1 MADRQRALLLGAI
14 ALGALALRLS
24 HQWRWA
30 LWGSDSGEYLFLTA
44 ALVGDGALLQ
54 DGYLG
59 WGRAYSWFQG
69 MQILAASAA
78 LLCGTPLPDTLFWLI
93 PAAGALAVPAL
104 FLAGRRFVS
113 SDAALV
119 GCGCY
124 AVAFPVVY
132 ANSHAMPGSLADPLG
147 LLLVY
152 AFAGVLAAPRRW
164 APPFGVLLL
173 GLLLVHHFT
182 LLLAVAGCT
191 GMLALETAAGS
202 RRRAPY
208 FALATA
214 AALTALYWVGYAT
227 GFRTTILGDTGLPLG
242 ALLGAPLVALG
253 AVRLIAPRLP
263 LPALRAPRRPARL
276 FLAAFL
282 ASLLIIGYG
291 IVYDVPGTSIPVG
304 PEAVPFLL
312 PPLGWLAL
320 AAAPGLVLAQRGGW
334 LLYGWALPI
343 VGLATV
349 GGLTGSHLLI
359 AYRHAPYLMAPL
371 ALMAGTGFMALLRMQ
386 ATPRR
391 PQFAAGLAAI
401 LLCGALT
408 AYPPAAVM
416 GGFQE
421 GTTNA
426 ELGCVLWTQQV
437 EPGALIV
444 SDHRLSS
451 LAFGLGERNASW
463 ENGADVITATG
474 VVRKVATPAA
484 GTQPVGYVLLSD
496 EMRRGVTLLQWEPAQ
511 PLSEEAAAK
520 FGSATYP
527 AVYDSG
533 RCQLYRQAP
542 DSLM

>member
-1 MADRQRALLLGAI
+1 
-14 ALGALALRLS
+14 
-24 HQWRWA
+24 
-30 LWGSDSGEYLFLTA
+30 
-44 ALVGDGALLQ
+44 
-54 DGYLG
+54 
-59 WGRAYSWFQG
+59 
-69 MQILAASAA
+69 
-78 LLCGTPLPDTLFWLI
+78 
-93 PAAGALAVPAL
+93 AVP
-104 FLAGRRFVS
+104 
-113 SDAALV
+113 
-119 GCGCY
+119 Y
-124 AVAFPVVY
+124 
-132 ANSHAMPGSLADPLG
+132 
-147 LLLVY
+147 
-152 AFAGVLAAPRRW
+152 
-164 APPFGVLLL
+164 
-173 GLLLVHHFT
+173 
-182 LLLAVAGCT
+182 
-191 GMLALETAAGS
+191 
-202 RRRAPY
+202 
-208 FALATA
+208 
-214 AALTALYWVGYAT
+214 
-227 GFRTTILGDTGLPLG
+227 
-242 ALLGAPLVALG
+242 
-253 AVRLIAPRLP
+253 
-263 LPALRAPRRPARL
+263 
-276 FLAAFL
+276 
-282 ASLLIIGYG
+282 
-291 IVYDVPGTSIPVG
+291 
-304 PEAVPFLL
+304 LL

-343 VGLATV
+343 VGFAAV
-349 GGLTGSHLLI
+349 GGLTESHLLI

-371 ALMAGTGFMALLRMQ
+371 ALMAGTGFVALLRMQ
-386 ATPRR
+386 ACPRR
-391 PQFAAGLAAI
+391 PRFAAGLAAI

-421 GTTNA
+421 GTTEA

-437 EPGALIV
+437 EPGALVV

>member
-59 WGRAYSWFQG
+59 WGRAYPWFQG

-78 LLCGTPLPDTLFWLI
+78 LLCGTPLPATLFWLI

-132 ANSHAMPGSLADPLG
+132 ANSHAMPGGLADPLG

-164 APPFGVLLL
+164 APPFSILLL
-173 GLLLVHHFT
+173 GLLLMHHFT

-191 GMLALETAAGS
+191 GMLALEAAAGS

-214 AALTALYWVGYAT
+214 AALIALYWIGYAA
-227 GFRTTILGDTGLPLG
+227 GFRTAILGDTGLPLG
-242 ALLGAPLVALG
+242 ALLAAPLLALG
-253 AVRLIAPRLP
+253 AMRLLAPHLP
-263 LPALRAPRRPARL
+263 LPSLPAPRRPARL
-276 FLAAFL
+276 FLGAFL

-304 PEAVPFLL
+304 PDAVPFLL
-312 PPLGWLAL
+312 
-320 AAAPGLVLAQRGGW
+320 
-334 LLYGWALPI
+334 
-343 VGLATV
+343 
-349 GGLTGSHLLI
+349 
-359 AYRHAPYLMAPL
+359 
-371 ALMAGTGFMALLRMQ
+371 
-386 ATPRR
+386 
-391 PQFAAGLAAI
+391 
-401 LLCGALT
+401 
-408 AYPPAAVM
+408 
-416 GGFQE
+416 
-421 GTTNA
+421 
-426 ELGCVLWTQQV
+426 
-437 EPGALIV
+437 
-444 SDHRLSS
+444 
-451 LAFGLGERNASW
+451 
-463 ENGADVITATG
+463 
-474 VVRKVATPAA
+474 
-484 GTQPVGYVLLSD
+484 
-496 EMRRGVTLLQWEPAQ
+496 
-511 PLSEEAAAK
+511 
-520 FGSATYP
+520 
-527 AVYDSG
+527 
-533 RCQLYRQAP
+533 
-542 DSLM
+542 